1 MDTVYRIVFA
11 LLHSQ
16 TILCLVLIKFTKTVW
31 FFFSLRKK
39 REKIHS
45 VLNLLIDNRGE
56 KKMFPCIQEQK
67 FKQDISVDH
76 LLPDPYD

>member
-39 REKIHS
+39 REKNS
-45 VLNLLIDNRGE
+45 LSL
-56 KKMFPCIQEQK
+56 K
-67 FKQDISVDH
+67 FA
-76 LLPDPYD
+76 Y